1 MGVRVPPLPNG
12 DSMSF
17 KIEEISSTE
26 KKALFDIDKDE
37 VAKTYLSVVKLFQ
50 KDADLKGFRKGK
62 VPLKVVE
69 SIYTE
74 QIDEEIKTRIIND
87 NLRVLAAEEKINIVK
102 TSNLQFKDFDKDKKF
117 QFSFNF
123 ELIPDI
129 NLGNYKSLEVEKE
142 VFSIEQKDIDKAI
155 ENLLVNFASNEEVV
169 KRKKIQKKD
178 ILSINFSGEVGGVI
192 VKDLVRE
199 NAMIELGNDSLIPD
213 IEIKIKSMTLNEEK
227 IFDVTY
233 PKDFPIA
240 EAAGKVVSCKV
251 LINKIYKKVIP
262 KLDDDFMA
270 KLGIESKEKLEERVA
285 SDLERSSNEKSEAS
299 LRRNIGDKLINDN
312 QFEFPLSFLSDE
324 EKRLESEYLG
334 RMNEKGIKMNE
345 VDEKTKELIK
355 ESALRNVKLALI
367 FAEISKV
374 ENIVVGE
381 EEVEQVIS
389 SIAKSQNT
397 QVSKVKNYY
406 KDNNLM
412 DDVKVK
418 LTDEKVIRFLVSEA
432 KIKEVKP
439 NVVK

>member
-1 MGVRVPPLPNG
+1 L
-12 DSMSF
+12 
-17 KIEEISSTE
+17 
-26 KKALFDIDKDE
+26 
-37 VAKTYLSVVKLFQ
+37 
-50 KDADLKGFRKGK
+50 
-62 VPLKVVE
+62 
-69 SIYTE
+69 
-74 QIDEEIKTRIIND
+74 
-87 NLRVLAAEEKINIVK
+87 
-102 TSNLQFKDFDKDKKF
+102 
-117 QFSFNF
+117 
-123 ELIPDI
+123 LI
-129 NLGNYKSLEVEKE
+129 
-142 VFSIEQKDIDKAI
+142 
-155 ENLLVNFASNEEVV
+155 NFASNEEVV

-178 ILSINFSGEVGGVI
+178 ILSINFSGQVEGVI

-213 IEIKIKSMTLNEEK
+213 IETKIKTMTLEEEK
-227 IFDVTY
+227 TFDVTY

-240 EAAGKVVSCKV
+240 EAAGKVVNCTV
-251 LINKIYKKVIP
+251 LINKIYKKIIP
-262 KLDDDFMA
+262 KLDDDFIA

-285 SDLERSSNEKSEAS
+285 SDLERSSDEKSEAS
-299 LRRNIGDKLINDN
+299 LRKNIGDKLINDN
-312 QFEFPLSFLSDE
+312 KFEFPKSFLNDE

-367 FAEISKV
+367 FAEISKL

-381 EEVEQVIS
+381 EELEQVIA

-397 QVSKVKNYY
+397 QISKIKKYY

-412 DDVKVK
+412 DDVRVK

-439 NVVK
+439 KVAK